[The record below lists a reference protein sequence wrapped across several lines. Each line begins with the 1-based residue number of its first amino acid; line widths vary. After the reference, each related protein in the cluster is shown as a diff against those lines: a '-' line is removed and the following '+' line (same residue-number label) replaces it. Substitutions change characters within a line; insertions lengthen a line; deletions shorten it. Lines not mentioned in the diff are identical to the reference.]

1 MNPAKI
7 DCSCLPEDYREIQ
20 NPPLG
25 IEVSSFNHPASLFIE
40 TKENHLVVRIG
51 IKGGS
56 ANDRKKF
63 YAFSNRHNWVQV
75 GNVIR
80 PLPFDVTKNF
90 DELLGGKEN
99 ITYSE
104 MLALQLTDIFEVII
118 DDEIL
123 MHANKQAES
132 CSLDEGISTL
142 NANLYPYQ
150 ENGVSWMRKTLLTMQ
165 GCILADE
172 MGLGKTLQL
181 IALMLLDPPSKNRPA
196 LVICPTSLLANWARE
211 IEKFAPSLSYLIHRG
226 PNRSGIYSGLMVAQ
240 VVISTYDTVVR
251 DLRIFRSVDWM
262 YVVCDEAQAIKN
274 PESERRQ
281 AIVTLPRKY
290 SIPVTG
296 TPVENSL
303 LDLWSL
309 ADFAVA
315 GILRDQTSFEN
326 DYPDNEESAD
336 ELAKIT
342 NPFILKRQVSAVA
355 EQLPERVDIDMP
367 IELTD
372 DLVARYEQIREEIR
386 QNYGAAAGLVAVGQ
400 LSLFCAHPWL
410 QSNEFE
416 SEDWE
421 DGSFIEESPSTPL
434 ITPKIEVTL
443 NLLREAIIQNK
454 KVLIFAVFNNCY
466 ELIKRAAKSM
476 SSRSVYWNAINGSTS
491 AFERQKIVDEFSDYD
506 GPGVLVLNPKAAGA
520 GLNITAATIVIHYTL
535 SWNPALEMQAS
546 ARAHRLG
553 QKNPVTVYRLFYE
566 DTVERIM
573 VERVAWKRELAGRA
587 LLSVNRDKEDF
598 NKVLYSSSPQN
609 DR

>member
-1 MNPAKI
+1 M
-7 DCSCLPEDYREIQ
+7 
-20 NPPLG
+20 
-25 IEVSSFNHPASLFIE
+25 
-40 TKENHLVVRIG
+40 
-51 IKGGS
+51 
-56 ANDRKKF
+56 
-63 YAFSNRHNWVQV
+63 
-75 GNVIR
+75 
-80 PLPFDVTKNF
+80 
-90 DELLGGKEN
+90 
-99 ITYSE
+99 
-104 MLALQLTDIFEVII
+104 
-118 DDEIL
+118 
-123 MHANKQAES
+123 
-132 CSLDEGISTL
+132 
-142 NANLYPYQ
+142 
-150 ENGVSWMRKTLLTMQ
+150 
-165 GCILADE
+165 
-172 MGLGKTLQL
+172 
-181 IALMLLDPPSKNRPA
+181 
-196 LVICPTSLLANWARE
+196 
-211 IEKFAPSLSYLIHRG
+211 
-226 PNRSGIYSGLMVAQ
+226 
-240 VVISTYDTVVR
+240 
-251 DLRIFRSVDWM
+251 
-262 YVVCDEAQAIKN
+262 
-274 PESERRQ
+274 
-281 AIVTLPRKY
+281 
-290 SIPVTG
+290 
-296 TPVENSL
+296 ENSL

-336 ELAKIT
+336 ELAEIT

-416 SEDWE
+416 SDDWE
-421 DGSFIEESPSTPL
+421 DGSFIEESASTPL

-443 NLLREAIIQNK
+443 SLLREAIIQNK
-454 KVLIFAVFNNCY
+454 KVLIFVVFNNCY

-598 NKVLYSSSPQN
+598 NKVLYSSSQIIQQSGFLIFASS
-609 DR
+609 